1 MGRLTKFLSDAEKAV
16 RQAGR
21 DLQQQQQPAGYPQ
34 PQQGQQ
40 TQQYRNSPGYAA
52 PYQPQQQQQQYYQT
66 YPPPP
71 VQPQAELQGSP
82 IASPPPQP
90 PQQQQQQQYHQQ
102 QQYSYQAQ
110 QPSQGLPTSRSAPVP
125 QHAEPSPSQAVS
137 NSSPSTP
144 MPLGI
149 QPVTECIDMPF
160 TLPTYWFIH
169 SSYPDFVICSRCYA
183 DRILNSPFRDTF
195 TPVWHD
201 DRLERQCL
209 FGTSR
214 VRDYLWPAALSS
226 MSLDNIMSFM
236 ATRPALGRCPEDKS
250 VEGQEWYYPPDRP
263 EMAICK
269 PCYEDYFKHTS
280 FGNRFSTHK
289 PQGAASCDHNLW
301 YIRRMLKLYSPNNN
315 WTSFTTGF
323 YKRLQLPPCPKAQPI
338 AGPERTWFM
347 SSRGPSNFSVCE
359 ACYWDYFHES
369 TESQSFHTVRL
380 GPSQQ
385 ASCDM
390 GQANMLIPMI
400 RAVDKG
406 NYPRFWNTLQGLSQH
421 PPCNPQ
427 GASGIRWYTLPS
439 DPPEFDVCATCMAGT
454 IANMNTTHLFK
465 VKQSVGPSEARLCSF
480 NLPGYP
486 RGVLFLQKFAEAA
499 YINDWRPL
507 SELAVDLSTAPACPK
522 IDLELAKNR
531 RWWGWDNAHICQEC
545 YVVVAKGT
553 KLEKHFTMKGSQ
565 VAESRLCDLYS
576 PRMRELYKNACKTQ
590 DLASFLSF
598 ARQRREIYLRTVPE
612 MNRMLA
618 AAKHALS
625 QAQTLGLAA
634 VTFSAAGN
642 LNATNFYYDH
652 TVGNSTVGHGYQNE
666 QLLQA
671 AMADHSMQQVGA
683 AATGPAAVARVGV
696 LERMWKQVE

>member
-40 TQQYRNSPGYAA
+40 TQQYRNSPGYPA
-52 PYQPQQQQQQYYQT
+52 PYQPQQQQQYYKT
-66 YPPPP
+66 CPPPP

-82 IASPPPQP
+82 MASPPPP
-90 PQQQQQQQYHQQ
+90 QQQYHQQ
-102 QQYSYQAQ
+102 QQYPYQAQ
-110 QPSQGLPTSRSAPVP
+110 QPPRGLPTSGSAPVP
-125 QHAEPSPSQAVS
+125 QYVEPSPSQAVS
-137 NSSPSTP
+137 NSGGPSTP

-195 TPVWHD
+195 TPVWQD

-209 FGTSR
+209 FGTPR
-214 VRDYLWPAALSS
+214 VKDYLWPAALSS
-226 MSLDNIMSFM
+226 MSLNNMMSFM
-236 ATRPALGRCPEDKS
+236 AMRPVLGRCPEDKS

-289 PQGAASCDHNLW
+289 PQGMASCDHNLW

-315 WTSFTTGF
+315 WTAFTTGF
-323 YKRLQLPPCPKAQPI
+323 HKRLQLPPCPKAQPV

-369 TESQSFHTVRL
+369 TESESFRTARL

-390 GQANMLIPMI
+390 GQANMLIPII
-400 RAVDKG
+400 RAADKG
-406 NYPRFWNTLQGLSQH
+406 NYPRFWSILQSLSQH

-439 DPPEFDVCATCMAGT
+439 DPPEFDVCTTCMAGT
-454 IANMNTTHLFK
+454 IASMNMTHFFK

-486 RGVLFLQKFAEAA
+486 RGVLFLQRFAEAA

-553 KLEKHFTMKGSQ
+553 KLEEHFTMKGSQ

-576 PRMRELYKNACKTQ
+576 PRMRQLYKNSCKAQ

-683 AATGPAAVARVGV
+683 AATGPAAVARVGA

>member
-21 DLQQQQQPAGYPQ
+21 DLQQQQQQQPAGYPQ

-40 TQQYRNSPGYAA
+40 TRRYSNAPGY
-52 PYQPQQQQQQYYQT
+52 PVQYQQQPQQQYYQS

-71 VQPQAELQGSP
+71 VQPQVEAQGSP
-82 IASPPPQP
+82 MTSPPP
-90 PQQQQQQQYHQQ
+90 QQYHQQ
-102 QQYSYQAQ
+102 QYPSQAQ
-110 QPSQGLPTSRSAPVP
+110 QPPQELPTSGTTPLR
-125 QHAEPSPSQAVS
+125 QHVEASPNQAAS
-137 NSSPSTP
+137 NRGPSTP

-149 QPVTECIDMPF
+149 QPVTECIDGPF

-169 SSYPDFVICSRCYA
+169 SSYPEFVICSRCYA

-195 TPVWHD
+195 TPVWYD

-209 FGTSR
+209 FGTPR
-214 VRDYLWPAALSS
+214 VKDNLWPAALSS
-226 MSLDNIMSFM
+226 MSLDSMMSFM
-236 ATRPALGRCPEDKS
+236 ATRPALGRCPEDKP
-250 VEGQEWYYPPDRP
+250 VEGHEWYSPPDRP

-269 PCYEDYFKHTS
+269 PCYEDYFRHTS

-301 YIRRMLKLYSPNNN
+301 YIRRMLKLYSSNNN
-315 WTSFTTGF
+315 WTAFTTEF
-323 YKRLQLPPCPKAQPI
+323 YKRLQLPPCPKAKPI

-347 SSRGPSNFSVCE
+347 SSRGPSNFAVCE
-359 ACYWDYFHES
+359 GCYWDYFHES
-369 TESQSFHTVRL
+369 TESQSFHTARL
-380 GPSQQ
+380 GPSQE

-406 NYPRFWNTLQGLSQH
+406 NYARFWNTLQSLSQH

-439 DPPEFDVCATCMAGT
+439 DPPDFDVCETCMAGT
-454 IANMNTTHLFK
+454 VASMNMTRFFK
-465 VKQSVGPSEARLCSF
+465 AKHSVGPSEARLCSF

-499 YINDWRPL
+499 YISDWRPL
-507 SELAVDLSTAPACPK
+507 SELAVNLSTAPACPK
-522 IDLELAKNR
+522 INLELGKNR
-531 RWWGWDNAHICQEC
+531 RWWGWENAHICQEC

-553 KLEKHFTMKGSQ
+553 KLEKHFTMKGNQ

-576 PRMRELYKNACKTQ
+576 PRMRQLYKNACKTE

-598 ARQRREIYLRTVPE
+598 ALQRRQIYLRTVPE

-618 AAKHALS
+618 AAKHALG